1 MLIFNFFNFLKTKEI
16 KIKKTKI
23 LVSEIEKNGRIILSI

>member
-16 KIKKTKI
+16 KIKKPKI
-23 LVSEIEKNGRIILSI
+23 LVSEIEKKW